1 MVRRAPA
8 AGGSTGGG
16 QRLEVVFDLEV
27 EVQPRSESWTNKK
40 TNMGGSRVGAPRSEV
55 VFKPKCESLI

>member
-1 MVRRAPA
+1 MRFSQDLSHGQTRRQTC

-40 TNMGGSRVGAPRSEV
+40 TNMRRLSNR
-55 VFKPKCESLI
+55 